1 MLTVEKAVL
10 QIMDGTSDLCVLSQK
25 EMDLNDPETRGFLEK
40 HMGRILA
47 DPAGHEGQFWNDSGF
62 AATMQ
67 RYNIGEI
74 PFTEFAGV
82 VGSACYESFR
92 QLDKAEGADL
102 VLAQFNQDG
111 RSLIALMLLVF
122 AAGLAFLLYPSLWGA
137 AVDQKIS
144 LNAQGFLNRDATEP
158 TIPEVIVTIDSLT
171 EQEETRDYPEL
182 WADMVRYNETIY
194 TQGQAGLSCE
204 YDYQKPSF
212 TLTQYGL
219 ADEVFGVISIP
230 AMELEM
236 PIFLGATEQHMA
248 AGAAHLS
255 QTSLPIG
262 GENTNC
268 VIAGHRGYNGASYF
282 RYIDKLNVGDLV
294 SVTNLWE
301 TLTYRV
307 CEIKIIDPHDVTEIL
322 IQPGRELLTLL
333 TCHLWHSGR

>member
-1 MLTVEKAVL
+1 MRNSKLRA
-10 QIMDGTSDLCVLSQK
+10 
-25 EMDLNDPETRGFLEK
+25 F
-40 HMGRILA
+40 
-47 DPAGHEGQFWNDSGF
+47 
-62 AATMQ
+62 
-67 RYNIGEI
+67 
-74 PFTEFAGV
+74 
-82 VGSACYESFR
+82 
-92 QLDKAEGADL
+92 
-102 VLAQFNQDG
+102 
-111 RSLIALMLLVF
+111 LIALMLLVF
-122 AAGLAFLLYPSLWGA
+122 AAGLVSILYPYLWGA
-137 AVDQKIS
+137 MVDREIS
-144 LNAQGFLNRDATEP
+144 LNAQGFLNRDETAPIT
-158 TIPEVIVTIDSLT
+158 PEVIVTIDSPT
-171 EQEETRDYPEL
+171 ESEETRDYPEL

-248 AGAAHLS
+248 DGAAHLS

-282 RYIDKLNVGDLV
+282 RYIDKLKVGDLV

-301 TLTYRV
+301 RLTYRV

-333 TCHLWHSGR
+333 TCHPYASGGKQRYVVYCERVESPEAQKS

>member
-1 MLTVEKAVL
+1 MRNSKLRA
-10 QIMDGTSDLCVLSQK
+10 
-25 EMDLNDPETRGFLEK
+25 F
-40 HMGRILA
+40 
-47 DPAGHEGQFWNDSGF
+47 
-62 AATMQ
+62 
-67 RYNIGEI
+67 
-74 PFTEFAGV
+74 
-82 VGSACYESFR
+82 
-92 QLDKAEGADL
+92 
-102 VLAQFNQDG
+102 
-111 RSLIALMLLVF
+111 LIALMLLVF

-144 LNAQGFLNRDATEP
+144 LNAQGFLNRDETAP
-158 TIPEVIVTIDSLT
+158 TIPDVIVTVDSPT
-171 EQEETRDYPEL
+171 ESEETRDYPEL
-182 WADMVRYNETIY
+182 WADMVRYNEAIY

-212 TLTQYGL
+212 RLSDYGL
-219 ADEVFGVISIP
+219 GDEVFGVISIP

-248 AGAAHLS
+248 DGAAHLS

-282 RYIDKLNVGDLV
+282 RYIDKLKVGDMV
-294 SVTNLWE
+294 SITNLWE

-333 TCHLWHSGR
+333 TCHPYASGGKQRYVVFCERVESSPVSIP

>member
-1 MLTVEKAVL
+1 MRNSNLRA
-10 QIMDGTSDLCVLSQK
+10 
-25 EMDLNDPETRGFLEK
+25 F
-40 HMGRILA
+40 
-47 DPAGHEGQFWNDSGF
+47 
-62 AATMQ
+62 
-67 RYNIGEI
+67 
-74 PFTEFAGV
+74 
-82 VGSACYESFR
+82 
-92 QLDKAEGADL
+92 
-102 VLAQFNQDG
+102 
-111 RSLIALMLLVF
+111 LIALMLLVF

-194 TQGQAGLSCE
+194 TQGQAGLSCA

-212 TLTQYGL
+212 RLSDYGL
-219 ADEVFGVISIP
+219 GDEVFGVISIP

-236 PIFLGATEQHMA
+236 PIYLGATEQHMA
-248 AGAAHLS
+248 NGTAHLS

-307 CEIKIIDPHDVTEIL
+307 CEIRIIDPHDVTEIL

-333 TCHLWHSGR
+333 TCHPYASGGRQRYVVYCERVESPEAQKS

>member
-1 MLTVEKAVL
+1 MRNSKLRA
-10 QIMDGTSDLCVLSQK
+10 
-25 EMDLNDPETRGFLEK
+25 F
-40 HMGRILA
+40 
-47 DPAGHEGQFWNDSGF
+47 
-62 AATMQ
+62 
-67 RYNIGEI
+67 
-74 PFTEFAGV
+74 
-82 VGSACYESFR
+82 
-92 QLDKAEGADL
+92 
-102 VLAQFNQDG
+102 
-111 RSLIALMLLVF
+111 LIALMLLVF

-144 LNAQGFLNRDATEP
+144 LNAQGFLNRDETAP
-158 TIPEVIVTIDSLT
+158 TIPDVIVTVDSPT
-171 EQEETRDYPEL
+171 ESEETRDYPEL

-248 AGAAHLS
+248 DGAAHLS

-282 RYIDKLNVGDLV
+282 RYIDKLKVGDMV
-294 SVTNLWE
+294 SITNLWE

-307 CEIKIIDPHDVTEIL
+307 CEIKIIDPYDVTEIL

-333 TCHLWHSGR
+333 TCHPYASGGRQRYVVYCERVESPEAQKS

>member
-1 MLTVEKAVL
+1 M
-10 QIMDGTSDLCVLSQK
+10 
-25 EMDLNDPETRGFLEK
+25 
-40 HMGRILA
+40 
-47 DPAGHEGQFWNDSGF
+47 
-62 AATMQ
+62 
-67 RYNIGEI
+67 
-74 PFTEFAGV
+74 
-82 VGSACYESFR
+82 
-92 QLDKAEGADL
+92 
-102 VLAQFNQDG
+102 
-111 RSLIALMLLVF
+111 RSSKLRAFLIALMLLVF

-212 TLTQYGL
+212 RLSDYGIG
-219 ADEVFGVISIP
+219 DEVFGVISIP
-230 AMELEM
+230 VMELEM

-248 AGAAHLS
+248 DGAAHLS

-282 RYIDKLNVGDLV
+282 RYIDKLKVGDLV

-307 CEIKIIDPHDVTEIL
+307 CEIRIIDPHDVTEIL
-322 IQPGRELLTLL
+322 IQPGRDLLTLL
-333 TCHLWHSGR
+333 TCHPYASGGRQRYVVYCERVESPEAKKS

>member
-1 MLTVEKAVL
+1 MRNSNLRA
-10 QIMDGTSDLCVLSQK
+10 
-25 EMDLNDPETRGFLEK
+25 F
-40 HMGRILA
+40 
-47 DPAGHEGQFWNDSGF
+47 
-62 AATMQ
+62 
-67 RYNIGEI
+67 
-74 PFTEFAGV
+74 
-82 VGSACYESFR
+82 
-92 QLDKAEGADL
+92 
-102 VLAQFNQDG
+102 
-111 RSLIALMLLVF
+111 LIALMLLVF

-262 GENTNC
+262 GDNTNC

-333 TCHLWHSGR
+333 TCHPYASGGKQRYVVYCERVESSPVSIP

>member
-1 MLTVEKAVL
+1 MRNSKLRA
-10 QIMDGTSDLCVLSQK
+10 
-25 EMDLNDPETRGFLEK
+25 F
-40 HMGRILA
+40 
-47 DPAGHEGQFWNDSGF
+47 
-62 AATMQ
+62 
-67 RYNIGEI
+67 
-74 PFTEFAGV
+74 
-82 VGSACYESFR
+82 
-92 QLDKAEGADL
+92 
-102 VLAQFNQDG
+102 
-111 RSLIALMLLVF
+111 LIALMLLVF

-144 LNAQGFLNRDATEP
+144 LNAQGFLNRDETAP
-158 TIPEVIVTIDSLT
+158 TIPEVIVTIDSPT
-171 EQEETRDYPEL
+171 ESEETRDYPEL
-182 WADMVRYNETIY
+182 WADMVRYNEAIY

-248 AGAAHLS
+248 DGAAHLS

-262 GENTNC
+262 GTNTNC

-282 RYIDKLNVGDLV
+282 RYIDKLKVGDMV
-294 SVTNLWE
+294 SITNLWE

-333 TCHLWHSGR
+333 TCHPYASGGRQRYVVYCERVESPEAQKS

>member
-1 MLTVEKAVL
+1 MRNSKLRA
-10 QIMDGTSDLCVLSQK
+10 
-25 EMDLNDPETRGFLEK
+25 F
-40 HMGRILA
+40 
-47 DPAGHEGQFWNDSGF
+47 
-62 AATMQ
+62 
-67 RYNIGEI
+67 
-74 PFTEFAGV
+74 
-82 VGSACYESFR
+82 
-92 QLDKAEGADL
+92 
-102 VLAQFNQDG
+102 
-111 RSLIALMLLVF
+111 LIALMLLVF

-144 LNAQGFLNRDATEP
+144 LNAQGFLNRDETAP
-158 TIPEVIVTIDSLT
+158 TIPDVIVTVDSPT
-171 EQEETRDYPEL
+171 ESEETRDYPEL
-182 WADMVRYNETIY
+182 WADMVRYNEAIY

-248 AGAAHLS
+248 EGAAHLS

-262 GENTNC
+262 GTNTNS

-282 RYIDKLNVGDLV
+282 RYIDKLKVGDAV
-294 SVTNLWE
+294 YITNLWE
-301 TLTYRV
+301 RLTYRV

-333 TCHLWHSGR
+333 TCHPYASGGRQRYVVYCERVESPEAQKS

>member
-1 MLTVEKAVL
+1 MRNSKLRA
-10 QIMDGTSDLCVLSQK
+10 
-25 EMDLNDPETRGFLEK
+25 F
-40 HMGRILA
+40 
-47 DPAGHEGQFWNDSGF
+47 
-62 AATMQ
+62 
-67 RYNIGEI
+67 
-74 PFTEFAGV
+74 
-82 VGSACYESFR
+82 
-92 QLDKAEGADL
+92 
-102 VLAQFNQDG
+102 
-111 RSLIALMLLVF
+111 LIALMLLVF

-144 LNAQGFLNRDATEP
+144 LNAQGFLNRDETAP
-158 TIPEVIVTIDSLT
+158 TIPDVIVTVDSPT
-171 EQEETRDYPEL
+171 ESEETRDYPEL
-182 WADMVRYNETIY
+182 WADMVRYNEAIY

-248 AGAAHLS
+248 EGAAHLS

-262 GENTNC
+262 GTNTNS

-282 RYIDKLNVGDLV
+282 RYIGKLKVGDLV

-333 TCHLWHSGR
+333 TCHPYASGGRQRYVVYCERVESPEAQKS

>member
-1 MLTVEKAVL
+1 MRNSKLRA
-10 QIMDGTSDLCVLSQK
+10 
-25 EMDLNDPETRGFLEK
+25 F
-40 HMGRILA
+40 
-47 DPAGHEGQFWNDSGF
+47 
-62 AATMQ
+62 
-67 RYNIGEI
+67 
-74 PFTEFAGV
+74 
-82 VGSACYESFR
+82 
-92 QLDKAEGADL
+92 
-102 VLAQFNQDG
+102 
-111 RSLIALMLLVF
+111 LIALMLLVF

-137 AVDQKIS
+137 AVDREIS
-144 LNAQGFLNRDATEP
+144 LNAQGFLNRDETAP
-158 TIPEVIVTIDSLT
+158 TIPEVIVTIDSPT
-171 EQEETRDYPEL
+171 EPEETRDYPEL
-182 WADMVRYNETIY
+182 WANMVRYNETIY

-230 AMELEM
+230 AMELDM

-248 AGAAHLS
+248 DGAAHLS

-282 RYIDKLNVGDLV
+282 RYIDKLKVGDLV

-333 TCHLWHSGR
+333 TCHPYASGGRQRYVVYCERVESSPVSIP